1 MSDQKPVVKEDLLFL
16 AEFYQTSAN
25 PQLLH
30 GDQAAQKQQEDRA
43 YGVVRLSSG
52 QGKCL
57 ACGKVFS
64 NFHNCRTHFRE
75 VHSGEQSEVHEC
87 HICGAKFG
95 LARSKANHLMKKHGI
110 SQKMLKFAQV
120 DPWNFKLDV
129 CLLCAFAV
137 I

>member
-1 MSDQKPVVKEDLLFL
+1 MFRQKISFTSRGQKEGVKEDLLFV
-16 AEFYQTSAN
+16 AELYQASSAAAS
-25 PQLLH
+25 QHLLH
-30 GDQAAQKQQEDRA
+30 GDQAQKQQQEARS
-43 YGVVRLSSG
+43 YGVVRLSNG

-75 VHSGEQSEVHEC
+75 VHSGEQGEVHEC
-87 HICGAKFG
+87 HICGARFG

-120 DPWNFKLDV
+120 DP
-129 CLLCAFAV
+129 
-137 I
+137 